1 MPNLLRRSSQAA
13 TDVNIDINEQT
24 NCAGMSQLRIR
35 VDVNNNDGRLEKSR
49 HFMVD
54 ETITLHNSPANF
66 DCSVFLLDGDEII
79 DMLPPFVCDGNF
91 GTSTG
96 MLHNYFTHANVCI
109 AYVCVYAG
117 GLSAGEFVGI
127 ILAVIIVA
135 GVLILNI
142 GMSYT
147 ACA

>member
-1 MPNLLRRSSQAA
+1 MPNLLRRSSQTAL
-13 TDVNIDINEQT
+13 DIIIDINEQA

-35 VDVNNNDGRLEKSR
+35 VDVNGSDGRLEKSR
-49 HFMVD
+49 HFMID
-54 ETITLHNSPANF
+54 ETITLRSSPANF
-66 DCSVFLLDGDEII
+66 NCSVFLLDGDEII

-91 GTSTG
+91 DTSTG

-109 AYVCVYAG
+109 AYVCVCAG
-117 GLSAGEFVGI
+117 GLSAAAIFGI
-127 ILAVIIVA
+127 ILAVTVA
-135 GVLILNI
+135 GVLIFI